1 MTAPCKGYCAP
12 VFWLICISVFQ
23 IQGCGGGGD
32 EEVQES
38 CCRDAENKATEIAIA
53 ENQQNAAEPS
63 WDQSYF
69 PENSEEFCA
78 AVEEVNACCSQEE
91 IDKMMGT
98 PTPKET
104 YLNDMKMYRF
114 SCTPCGKQRKKWQKA
129 YRTMRQGWEDTEY
142 SESENAAFTCDARP
156 ELEKVCTEE
165 ELEEMKWSCVERRV
179 VVAYIGATPVRDTEL
194 DCTCVQN
201 TAAP

>member
-1 MTAPCKGYCAP
+1 MTAQRKCYYAP
-12 VFWLICISVFQ
+12 IFWLICISVLQ
-23 IQGCGGGGD
+23 MQGCGGGGD

-38 CCRDAENKATEIAIA
+38 CCRDAESKVQEMWAVEL
-53 ENQQNAAEPS
+53 EQLAAEPS
-63 WDQSYF
+63 WSRDLSFMYDWEMYF
-69 PENSEEFCA
+69 TENSEEYCA
-78 AVEEVNACCSQEE
+78 AVEEVDACCSQEE

-98 PTPKET
+98 PMPKET
-104 YLNDMKMYRF
+104 FLNDIQSYRF

-156 ELEKVCTEE
+156 ELEKVCTEK
-165 ELEEMKWSCVERRV
+165 ELEEVNWSCT
-179 VVAYIGATPVRDTEL
+179 IKPTNDGL
-194 DCTCVQN
+194 DCTCVQT